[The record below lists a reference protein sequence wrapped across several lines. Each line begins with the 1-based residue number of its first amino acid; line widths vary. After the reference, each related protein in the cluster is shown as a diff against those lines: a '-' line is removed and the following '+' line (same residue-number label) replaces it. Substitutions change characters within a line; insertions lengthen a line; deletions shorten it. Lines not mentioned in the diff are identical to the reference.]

1 MDDLESI
8 DLKQTVNLPKTAFSM
23 KANLPQTE
31 PKTLARWEKERL
43 YHQIRDASA
52 GRPRYILHDGPPYA
66 NGRIHL
72 GTAFNKIL
80 KDFIVKSKTMA
91 GFDAPYVP
99 GWDCHGLP
107 IEINVDNEL
116 SAKKAHVSPLQI
128 RHACRRY
135 AQKYVDLQRT
145 DFKRLGVLGQWEDPY
160 LTMSAQYQSVIAGAF
175 VDFLEKGYVY
185 KGLKP
190 VHWCIKDR
198 TALAEAEVEYEND
211 TSPSIWVR
219 FRLVSDAAAIDPAL
233 AGRAAIDISGDI
245 TVEELSE
252 KLGIERANIIGKLV
266 DRGIFATVHQ
276 TLNAKLASELAQDFV
291 VPARPVYALIW
302 TTTPWTMP
310 ANVAIAFNPKFEYVA
325 ADVGDAVYIVAADL
339 LKITA
344 ERCGWAEP
352 FVVAKFPGAKLDRAV
367 FRHPFLERDSLGLLA
382 DHVTLEQG
390 TGAVHTAP
398 GHGQE
403 DYVSARQ
410 YGLEVYCPV
419 DAGGRF
425 FHATGAAGQ
434 LPEEL
439 IGKTV
444 WDANP
449 LVIEILKAHGALLK
463 MEKLAHSYPHC
474 WRCHQ
479 PVIFRATEQWF
490 IGMDRNH
497 FREHAL
503 EAVRRSRWIPEWG
516 LERISNMI
524 ATRPDWCISRQ
535 KAWGVPIIVFY
546 CKGCSEPLTDRKIL
560 DGIVQ
565 LFREYTADIW
575 YERTAAELL
584 PAGTKCGKCGGAEF
598 SKENDVL
605 DVWFDS
611 GSSHLAVLNG
621 RFGLEW
627 PADMYIEGGD
637 QYRGWFQSS
646 LLVGTGLKGG
656 APFRASALSGWVLD
670 GEGRAMHKSLGNAI
684 EPEEV
689 IKHHGAEILRLWT
702 ASVEFSEDVRLSET
716 ILTRLVDAYRKLRN
730 TFRYLL
736 SNLYDFDAQ
745 KDTAAA
751 DQFQEIDQWIL
762 VKAADLVTHCREW
775 YDNYEFHRIFHN
787 VYAFATVDL
796 SAVYLDVLKDRLYCS
811 APGWAVRRSA
821 QTTLGRLL
829 DMLVRL
835 LAPIMSFTTEEVWT
849 HMGRPGSVHTA
860 LFPEPCELMAGL
872 GEGARAWAA
881 NWERLMETR
890 DDVLKCLEA
899 ARNEKRIGAPLEAR
913 IVLTASGDQ
922 AALLERYAAEL
933 PALFIVSQV
942 EVKHKAEGEL
952 EVTVERAA
960 GQKCER
966 CWRYTTDT
974 GADSRYPTVC
984 GRCAQAVGET
994 RHG

>member
-1 MDDLESI
+1 MDDPQSV

-43 YHQIRDASA
+43 YHQIRGIAA

-107 IEINVDNEL
+107 IEIKVDSEL
-116 SAKKAHVSPLQI
+116 GAKKAQMSPVEI
-128 RHACRRY
+128 RRACRQY

-145 DFKRLGVLGQWEDPY
+145 DFKRLGVLGQWDDPY

-219 FRLVSDAAAIDPAL
+219 FRLMSDAAAIDPAL
-233 AGRAAIDISGDI
+233 AGRA
-245 TVEELSE
+245 
-252 KLGIERANIIGKLV
+252 
-266 DRGIFATVHQ
+266 
-276 TLNAKLASELAQDFV
+276 
-291 VPARPVYALIW
+291 VYGLIW

-325 ADVGDAVYIVAADL
+325 AEVGDAVYIVAGDL
-339 LKITA
+339 LQVTA
-344 ERCGWAEP
+344 EKCGWTEP
-352 FVVAKFPGAKLDRAV
+352 RVVAKFAGAKLDRAV

-410 YGLEVYCPV
+410 YGIEVYCPV
-419 DAGGRF
+419 DAAGRF
-425 FHATGAAGQ
+425 FHATGAAGR

-444 WDANP
+444 WEANP
-449 LVIEILKAHGALLK
+449 LVIEILKAHGALLA

-474 WRCHQ
+474 WRCHR

-490 IGMDRNH
+490 IGMERND

-503 EAVRRSRWIPEWG
+503 EAVRHTRWIPEWG
-516 LERISNMI
+516 QERISNMI
-524 ATRPDWCISRQ
+524 ASRPDWCISRQ
-535 KAWGVPIIVFY
+535 RVWGVPIIVFY
-546 CKGCSEPLTDRKIL
+546 CEGCREPLTDRKIL
-560 DGIVQ
+560 DGIVL
-565 LFREYTADIW
+565 LFREHTADIW

-584 PAGTKCGKCGGAEF
+584 PAGTRCGKCGGKEF
-598 SKENDVL
+598 NKENDIL

-611 GSSHLAVLNG
+611 GSSHLAVLNQ

-689 IKHHGAEILRLWT
+689 IKHHGAEILRLWS

-736 SNLYDFDAQ
+736 GNLHDFDAR
-745 KDTAAA
+745 KDATPA

-762 VKAADLVTHCREW
+762 VKAADLVKNCRDW
-775 YDNYEFHRIFHN
+775 YNNYEFHKVFHN

-796 SAVYLDVLKDRLYCS
+796 SSVYFDVLKDRLYCS
-811 APGWAVRRSA
+811 APGWPARRSA
-821 QTTLGRLL
+821 QSTLYRLL
-829 DMLVRL
+829 DALVRL

-849 HMGRPGSVHTA
+849 HMGRPGSVHMA
-860 LFPEPCELMAGL
+860 LFPEPGELTAGF
-872 GEGARAWAA
+872 GDWGSVAAAAWGG
-881 NWERLMETR
+881 LMETR
-890 DDVLKCLEA
+890 GDVMKKLEE

-913 IVLTASGDQ
+913 LVLTASGEQ
-922 AALLERYAAEL
+922 ATLLEKHRLEVAAL
-933 PALFIVSQV
+933 FSVSSV
-942 EVKHKAEGEL
+942 EVKRKAEGDL
-952 EVTVERAA
+952 EVVVERAA
-960 GQKCER
+960 GVKCER

-984 GRCAQAVGET
+984 GRCAQAVDEM

>member
-1 MDDLESI
+1 MDDPQSL

-43 YHQIRDASA
+43 YHQIRGVSA
-52 GRPRYILHDGPPYA
+52 GRPRYVLHDGPPYA

-80 KDFIVKSKTMA
+80 KDFIVKSRNMA

-107 IEINVDNEL
+107 IEIKVDNEL
-116 SAKKAHVSPLQI
+116 GGKKAQMSAVEI
-128 RHACRRY
+128 RRACRKY
-135 AQKYVDLQRT
+135 AEKFVDLQRT
-145 DFKRLGVLGQWEDPY
+145 DFKRLGILGDWEDPY
-160 LTMSAQYQSVIAGAF
+160 LTMSAHYQSVIAGAF

-219 FRLVSDAAAIDPAL
+219 FRLMSDAAAIDPAL
-233 AGRAAIDISGDI
+233 AGRA
-245 TVEELSE
+245 
-252 KLGIERANIIGKLV
+252 
-266 DRGIFATVHQ
+266 
-276 TLNAKLASELAQDFV
+276 
-291 VPARPVYALIW
+291 VYGLIW

-310 ANVAIAFNPKFEYVA
+310 ANVAIAFNPKFPYVA
-325 ADVGDAVYIVAADL
+325 AEAGESVYLVAADL
-339 LKITA
+339 LKVTA
-344 ERCGWAEP
+344 EKCGWTEP
-352 FVVAKFPGAKLDRAV
+352 QVLATFAGAKLDRAV

-419 DAGGRF
+419 DAAGRF
-425 FHATGAAGQ
+425 FHATGAAGR

-444 WDANP
+444 WEANP
-449 LVIEILKAHGALLK
+449 LVIEILRAHGALLA

-474 WRCHQ
+474 WRCHK

-490 IGMDRNH
+490 IGMDRNG
-497 FREHAL
+497 FRQHAL
-503 EAVRRSRWIPEWG
+503 EAVRRARWIPEWG
-516 LERISNMI
+516 QERISNMI
-524 ATRPDWCISRQ
+524 ASRPDWCISRQ
-535 KAWGVPIIVFY
+535 RVWGVPIIVFY
-546 CKGCSEPLTDRKIL
+546 CEDCREPLTDRKVL
-560 DGIVQ
+560 DGIVR
-565 LFREYTADIW
+565 LFGEHTADVW

-584 PAGTKCGKCGGAEF
+584 PAGSKCARCGGGEF
-598 SKENDVL
+598 SKENDIL

-611 GSSHLAVLNG
+611 GSSHLAVLNAQT
-621 RFGLEW
+621 GLEW
-627 PADMYIEGGD
+627 PSDMYIEGGD

-656 APFRASALSGWVLD
+656 APFRASALTGWVLD

-689 IKHHGAEILRLWT
+689 IKHHGAEILRLWS

-736 SNLYDFDAQ
+736 SNLYDFDEHHA
-745 KDTAAA
+745 AAA

-762 VKAADLVTHCREW
+762 FRAADLVARCRAW
-775 YDNYEFHRIFHN
+775 YDNYEFHKVYHA

-796 SAVYLDVLKDRLYCS
+796 SSVYLDVLKDRLYCS
-811 APGWAVRRSA
+811 APGWPARRAA
-821 QTTLGRLL
+821 QTSLARLL
-829 DMLVRL
+829 DALVRL
-835 LAPIMSFTTEEVWT
+835 LAPLMSFTTEEVWT
-849 HMGRPGSVHTA
+849 HMLRPGSVHMT
-860 LFPEPCELMAGL
+860 LFPEAAELTAGL
-872 GEGARAWAA
+872 DETARARTARFD
-881 NWERLMETR
+881 RLMQTR
-890 DDVLKCLEA
+890 DEVLKSLEA
-899 ARNEKRIGAPLEAR
+899 ARNEKKIGAPLEAR
-913 IVLTASGDQ
+913 IVLTAGSDV
-922 AALLERYAAEL
+922 APLLEEYAVEL
-933 PALFIVSQV
+933 PGLFIVSQV
-942 EVKHKAEGEL
+942 DVKGTAEGGL
-952 EVTVERAA
+952 SVVVERAE
-960 GQKCER
+960 GRNCER
-966 CWRYTTDT
+966 CWRYTTDV
-974 GADSRYPTVC
+974 GADGRYPAAC
-984 GRCAQAVGET
+984 GRCAKAVNEML
-994 RHG
+994 HG

>member
-1 MDDLESI
+1 MNDPQSE

-43 YHQIRDASA
+43 YHQIRGVAA
-52 GRPRYILHDGPPYA
+52 GRPRYVLHDGPPYA

-116 SAKKAHVSPLQI
+116 GAKKAHMPALEI
-128 RHACRRY
+128 RRACRKY

-145 DFKRLGVLGQWEDPY
+145 DFKRLGVLGHWEDPY
-160 LTMSAQYQSVIAGAF
+160 LTMSAEYQSVIAGAF

-190 VHWCIKDR
+190 VHWCMKDR
-198 TALAEAEVEYEND
+198 TALAEAEVEYQDD

-219 FRLVSDAAAIDPAL
+219 FRLMSDAAVIDPAL
-233 AGRAAIDISGDI
+233 AGRA
-245 TVEELSE
+245 
-252 KLGIERANIIGKLV
+252 
-266 DRGIFATVHQ
+266 
-276 TLNAKLASELAQDFV
+276 
-291 VPARPVYALIW
+291 VYGLIW

-310 ANVAIAFNPKFEYVA
+310 ANVAIAFNPKFEYA
-325 ADVGDAVYIVAADL
+325 AAEVGDAVYIVAADL
-339 LKITA
+339 LQITA
-344 ERCGWAEP
+344 EKCGWTEP
-352 FVVAKFPGAKLDRAV
+352 RVLAKFVGAKLDRAV
-367 FRHPFLERDSLGLLA
+367 FRHPFLERDSLGLIA

-419 DAGGRF
+419 DAAGRF
-425 FHATGAAGQ
+425 FHATGAAGR

-449 LVIEILKAHGALLK
+449 LVIEILKSHGALLAT
-463 MEKLAHSYPHC
+463 EKLAHSYPHC
-474 WRCHQ
+474 WRCHK

-490 IGMDRNH
+490 IGMDRNG
-497 FREHAL
+497 FRESAL
-503 EAVRRSRWIPEWG
+503 EAVKRTRWIPEWG
-516 LERISNMI
+516 QERISNMI
-524 ATRPDWCISRQ
+524 ASRPDWCISRQ

-546 CKGCSEPLTDRKIL
+546 CEGCREPLADRKIQ

-565 LFREYTADIW
+565 LFREHTADIW

-584 PAGTKCGKCGGAEF
+584 PAGAKCAKCGGTEF
-598 SKENDVL
+598 SKESDVL

-656 APFRASALSGWVLD
+656 APYRASALSGWVLD

-689 IKHHGAEILRLWT
+689 IKRHGAEILRLWS
-702 ASVEFSEDVRLSET
+702 ASVEFSQDVRLSET

-736 SNLYDFDAQ
+736 GNLHDFDAQ
-745 KDTAAA
+745 KDRTAA
-751 DQFQEIDQWIL
+751 DQLQEIDQWIL
-762 VKAADLVTHCREW
+762 VRAALLVEQCRGW
-775 YDNYEFHRIFHN
+775 YDNYEFHRVYSA

-796 SAVYLDVLKDRLYCS
+796 SSVYLDVLKDRLYCS
-811 APGWAVRRSA
+811 AANWPARRSA
-821 QTTLGRLL
+821 QTTLHRLL
-829 DMLVRL
+829 DALVRL

-849 HMGRPGSVHTA
+849 HMGRAESVHMA
-860 LFPEPCELMAGL
+860 LFPEPGELTAGL
-872 GEGARAWAA
+872 GEAARANAA
-881 NWERLMETR
+881 NWDRLMETR

-913 IVLTASGDQ
+913 IVLTASGDL
-922 AALLERYAAEL
+922 ASLLERYAAEM

-942 EVKHKAEGEL
+942 EVKRVGEGAL
-952 EVTVERAA
+952 TVTVERAA
-960 GQKCER
+960 GEKCER
-966 CWRYTTDT
+966 CWKYTTDT
-974 GADSRYPTVC
+974 GADSRYPAVC
-984 GRCAQAVGET
+984 GRCAKAVHEML
-994 RHG
+994 HG

>member
-1 MDDLESI
+1 MDDPQSV
-8 DLKQTVNLPKTAFSM
+8 DLKQTVNLPKTGFSM
-23 KANLPQTE
+23 KANLPQSE
-31 PKTLARWEKERL
+31 PKTLARWEKEQL
-43 YHQIRDASA
+43 YHQIRGISA

-107 IEINVDNEL
+107 IEIRVDSEL
-116 SAKKAHVSPLQI
+116 GAKKAQMPAIEI
-128 RHACRRY
+128 RRACRKY
-135 AQKYVDLQRT
+135 AEKYVDLQRA
-145 DFKRLGVLGQWEDPY
+145 DFRRLGILGQWEDPY
-160 LTMSAQYQSVIAGAF
+160 LTMSAHYQSVIAGAF

-198 TALAEAEVEYEND
+198 TALAEAEVEYENE

-219 FRLVSDAAAIDPAL
+219 FRLTSDAAAIDPAL
-233 AGRAAIDISGDI
+233 AGRAVWG
-245 TVEELSE
+245 
-252 KLGIERANIIGKLV
+252 
-266 DRGIFATVHQ
+266 
-276 TLNAKLASELAQDFV
+276 
-291 VPARPVYALIW
+291 LIW

-325 ADVGDAVYIVAADL
+325 AEAGGAVYIVAADL
-339 LKITA
+339 LKVTA
-344 ERCGWAEP
+344 EKCGWEEP
-352 FVVAKFPGAKLDRAV
+352 RVVAKFVGAKLDRAV

-419 DAGGRF
+419 DAAGKF
-425 FHATGAAGQ
+425 FHATGAAGR

-444 WDANP
+444 WEANP
-449 LVIEILKAHGALLK
+449 LVIEILEAHGALLGT
-463 MEKLAHSYPHC
+463 EKLAHSYPHC
-474 WRCHQ
+474 WRCHK

-490 IGMDRNH
+490 IGMERND
-497 FREHAL
+497 FRRHAL
-503 EAVRRSRWIPEWG
+503 DAVRRSRWIPEWG
-516 LERISNMI
+516 EGRIANMI
-524 ATRPDWCISRQ
+524 ASRPDWCISRQ

-546 CKGCSEPLTDRKIL
+546 CEGCREPVTDRRIL
-560 DGIVQ
+560 DGVVE
-565 LFREYTADIW
+565 LFREHTADIW
-575 YERTAAELL
+575 YERTAGELL
-584 PAGTKCGKCGGAEF
+584 PAGTRCPKCGGTEF
-598 SKENDVL
+598 SKESDVL
-605 DVWFDS
+605 DVWFDA
-611 GSSHLAVLNG
+611 GSSHLAVLNE
-621 RFGLEW
+621 RYGLEW

-646 LLVGTGLKGG
+646 LLVGTGLRGG
-656 APFRASALSGWVLD
+656 APFRESALSGWVLD

-689 IKHHGAEILRLWT
+689 IKHHGAEILRLWS

-736 SNLYDFDAQ
+736 GNVHDFDPR
-745 KDTAAA
+745 KDAPAG
-751 DQFQEIDQWIL
+751 DEFQQIDRWIL
-762 VKAADLVTHCREW
+762 VKAADLAERCREW
-775 YDNYEFHRIFHN
+775 YANYEFHKVYHA

-796 SAVYLDVLKDRLYCS
+796 SSVYFDVLKDRLYCS
-811 APGWAVRRSA
+811 AANWGLRRSGQA
-821 QTTLGRLL
+821 ALYRLL
-829 DMLVRL
+829 DALVRL
-835 LAPIMSFTTEEVWT
+835 LAPIMSFTTEEVWS
-849 HMGRPGSVHTA
+849 HMGRAASVHMA
-860 LFPEPCELMAGL
+860 LFPEPGELTAGL
-872 GEGARAWAA
+872 AEGARADAA
-881 NWERLMETR
+881 NWDRLIEAR
-890 DDVLKCLEA
+890 DEVMKRLEA
-899 ARNEKRIGAPLEAR
+899 ARNEKQIGAPLEAR
-913 IVLTASGDQ
+913 VTLTASGDL

-942 EVKHKAEGEL
+942 DVRSAAEGGL
-952 EVTVERAA
+952 SVAVERAA
-960 GQKCER
+960 GRKCER
-966 CWRYTTDT
+966 CWRYTSDV
-974 GADSRYPTVC
+974 GCDSRYPTVC
-984 GRCAQAVGET
+984 GRCAQAAAEMQ
-994 RHG
+994 HG

>member
-1 MDDLESI
+1 MDDPQSI
-8 DLKQTVNLPKTAFSM
+8 DYKQTVNLPKTAFSM

-43 YHQIRDASA
+43 YHQIRGVAA

-107 IEINVDNEL
+107 IEIKVDSEL
-116 SAKKAHVSPLQI
+116 GGKKAQMSAVEI
-128 RHACRRY
+128 RRACRKY
-135 AQKYVDLQRT
+135 AEKFVDLQRT
-145 DFKRLGVLGQWEDPY
+145 DFKRLGILGQWEDPY

-219 FRLVSDAAAIDPAL
+219 FRLVSDAAALDPAL
-233 AGRAAIDISGDI
+233 AGRA
-245 TVEELSE
+245 
-252 KLGIERANIIGKLV
+252 
-266 DRGIFATVHQ
+266 
-276 TLNAKLASELAQDFV
+276 
-291 VPARPVYALIW
+291 VYGLIW

-325 ADVGDAVYIVAADL
+325 AEVGDAVYIVAADL

-344 ERCGWAEP
+344 EKCGWTEP
-352 FVVAKFPGAKLDRAV
+352 KVLATFPGAKLDRAI

-419 DAGGRF
+419 DAAGRF
-425 FHATGAAGQ
+425 FHATGAAGR

-444 WDANP
+444 WEANP
-449 LVIEILKAHGALLK
+449 LVIEILQAHGALLAV
-463 MEKLAHSYPHC
+463 EKLAHSYPHC
-474 WRCHQ
+474 WRCHR

-490 IGMDRNH
+490 IGMDRND
-497 FREHAL
+497 FRQHAL
-503 EAVRRSRWIPEWG
+503 EAVRRARWIPEWG
-516 LERISNMI
+516 QERISNMI
-524 ATRPDWCISRQ
+524 ASRPDWCISRQ
-535 KAWGVPIIVFY
+535 RVWGVPIIVFY
-546 CKGCSEPLTDRKIL
+546 CEGCREPVTDRKIL

-565 LFREYTADIW
+565 LFAEHSADVW

-598 SKENDVL
+598 SKENDIL

-621 RFGLEW
+621 RSGLEW
-627 PADMYIEGGD
+627 PSDMYIEGGD

-646 LLVGTGLKGG
+646 LLVGTALKGG
-656 APFRASALSGWVLD
+656 APFRASALTGWVLD

-689 IKHHGAEILRLWT
+689 IKHHGAEILRLWS
-702 ASVEFSEDVRLSET
+702 ASVEFSEDVRMSET

-745 KDTAAA
+745 KDATAA

-762 VKAADLVTHCREW
+762 FRAGDLVARCRAW
-775 YDNYEFHRIFHN
+775 YDNYEFHKVYHA

-796 SAVYLDVLKDRLYCS
+796 SSVYLDVLKDRLYCS
-811 APGWAVRRSA
+811 APGWPARRSA
-821 QTTLGRLL
+821 QTALARLL
-829 DMLVRL
+829 DALVRL

-849 HMGRPGSVHTA
+849 HMNRPASVHTT
-860 LFPEPCELMAGL
+860 LFPEPGELTAGL
-872 GEGARAWAA
+872 DETARVRAA
-881 NWERLMETR
+881 DFGLLMQTR
-890 DDVLKCLEA
+890 DDVLKHLEA
-899 ARNEKRIGAPLEAR
+899 ARNEKKIGAPLEAR
-913 IVLTASGDQ
+913 IVLTASGDL
-922 AALLERYAAEL
+922 AALLVKYAAEL
-933 PALFIVSQV
+933 PALFIASQV
-942 EVKHKAEGEL
+942 EVNRGADTGL
-952 EVTVERAA
+952 TVAVERAA
-960 GQKCER
+960 GRKCER
-966 CWRYTTDT
+966 CWRYTTDV
-974 GADSRYPTVC
+974 GADSGFPTVC
-984 GRCAQAVGET
+984 VRCAQAVSEMRNG
-994 RHG
+994 

>member
-1 MDDLESI
+1 MDEPQSV

-23 KANLPQTE
+23 KANLPQAE

-43 YHQIRDASA
+43 YHQIRGIAA

-116 SAKKAHVSPLQI
+116 GAKKAHVSPLEI
-128 RHACRRY
+128 RRACRLY
-135 AQKYVDLQRT
+135 AEKYVDLQRT

-160 LTMSAQYQSVIAGAF
+160 LTMSAHYQSVIAGAF

-211 TSPSIWVR
+211 LSPSIWVR
-219 FRLVSDAAAIDPAL
+219 FRLMSDAAAIDPAL
-233 AGRAAIDISGDI
+233 A
-245 TVEELSE
+245 
-252 KLGIERANIIGKLV
+252 ERA
-266 DRGIFATVHQ
+266 
-276 TLNAKLASELAQDFV
+276 
-291 VPARPVYALIW
+291 VYGLIW
-302 TTTPWTMP
+302 TTTPWTIP
-310 ANVAIAFNPKFEYVA
+310 ANVAIAFNPKFEYA
-325 ADVGDAVYIVAADL
+325 AVEVGGAVYIVAADL
-339 LKITA
+339 LTVTA
-344 ERCGWAEP
+344 EKCGWAEP
-352 FVVAKFPGAKLDRAV
+352 RVVAKFAGAKLDRAV

-410 YGLEVYCPV
+410 YGIEIYCPV
-419 DAGGRF
+419 DAAGRF
-425 FHATGAAGQ
+425 FHATGAAGR

-449 LVIEILKAHGALLK
+449 LVIEILKAHGALLG

-474 WRCHQ
+474 WRCHK

-490 IGMDRNH
+490 IGMERND
-497 FREHAL
+497 FRQHAL

-516 LERISNMI
+516 QERISNMI
-524 ATRPDWCISRQ
+524 ASRPDWCISRQ

-546 CKGCSEPLTDRKIL
+546 CEGCREPLADRKIL

-565 LFREYTADIW
+565 LFREHTADIW

-584 PAGTKCGKCGGAEF
+584 PAGTKCAKCGGREF
-598 SKENDVL
+598 SKEKDVL

-611 GSSHLAVLNG
+611 GSSHLAVLNE

-689 IKHHGAEILRLWT
+689 IKHHGAEILRLWS

-736 SNLYDFDAQ
+736 GNLHDFDPQ
-745 KDTAAA
+745 KDRTAE

-762 VKAADLVTHCREW
+762 VRAADLVERCR
-775 YDNYEFHRIFHN
+775 
-787 VYAFATVDL
+787 A
-796 SAVYLDVLKDRLYCS
+796 
-811 APGWAVRRSA
+811 
-821 QTTLGRLL
+821 
-829 DMLVRL
+829 LVRQL
-835 LAPIMSFTTEEVWT
+835 
-849 HMGRPGSVHTA
+849 R
-860 LFPEPCELMAGL
+860 
-872 GEGARAWAA
+872 
-881 NWERLMETR
+881 
-890 DDVLKCLEA
+890 
-899 ARNEKRIGAPLEAR
+899 
-913 IVLTASGDQ
+913 
-922 AALLERYAAEL
+922 
-933 PALFIVSQV
+933 VSQ
-942 EVKHKAEGEL
+942 GL
-952 EVTVERAA
+952 L
-960 GQKCER
+960 
-966 CWRYTTDT
+966 
-974 GADSRYPTVC
+974 
-984 GRCAQAVGET
+984 T
-994 RHG
+994 RFTLSPRWI

>member
-1 MDDLESI
+1 MDDPQSV

-43 YHQIRDASA
+43 YHQIRGIAA

-107 IEINVDNEL
+107 IEIKVDSEL
-116 SAKKAHVSPLQI
+116 GAKKAQMSPVEI
-128 RHACRRY
+128 RRACRQY

-219 FRLVSDAAAIDPAL
+219 FRMISDAAAIDPAL
-233 AGRAAIDISGDI
+233 TGRA
-245 TVEELSE
+245 
-252 KLGIERANIIGKLV
+252 
-266 DRGIFATVHQ
+266 
-276 TLNAKLASELAQDFV
+276 
-291 VPARPVYALIW
+291 VYGLIW

-325 ADVGDAVYIVAADL
+325 AEVGDAVYIVAGDL
-339 LKITA
+339 LQVTA
-344 ERCGWAEP
+344 EKCGWTEP
-352 FVVAKFPGAKLDRAV
+352 RVVAKFAGAKLDRAV

-410 YGLEVYCPV
+410 YGIEVYCPV
-419 DAGGRF
+419 DAAGRF
-425 FHATGAAGQ
+425 FHATGAAGR

-444 WDANP
+444 WEANP
-449 LVIEILKAHGALLK
+449 LVIEILKAHGALLA

-474 WRCHQ
+474 WRCHR

-490 IGMDRNH
+490 IGMERND

-503 EAVRRSRWIPEWG
+503 EAVRHTRWIPEWG
-516 LERISNMI
+516 QERISNMI
-524 ATRPDWCISRQ
+524 ASRPDWCISRQ
-535 KAWGVPIIVFY
+535 RVWGVPIIVFY
-546 CKGCSEPLTDRKIL
+546 CEGCREPLTDRKIL
-560 DGIVQ
+560 DGIVL
-565 LFREYTADIW
+565 LFREHTADIW

-584 PAGTKCGKCGGAEF
+584 PADTRCGKCGGKEF
-598 SKENDVL
+598 NKENDIL

-611 GSSHLAVLNG
+611 GSSHLAVLNQ

-689 IKHHGAEILRLWT
+689 IKHHGAEILRLWS

-736 SNLYDFDAQ
+736 GNLHDFDAR
-745 KDTAAA
+745 KDATPA

-762 VKAADLVTHCREW
+762 VKAADLVKNCRDW
-775 YDNYEFHRIFHN
+775 YNNYEFHKVFHN

-796 SAVYLDVLKDRLYCS
+796 SSVYFDVLKDRLYCS
-811 APGWAVRRSA
+811 APGWPARRSA
-821 QTTLGRLL
+821 QTALYRLL
-829 DMLVRL
+829 DALVRL

-849 HMGRPGSVHTA
+849 HMGRPGSVHMA
-860 LFPEPCELMAGL
+860 LFPEPGELTAGF
-872 GEGARAWAA
+872 GDWGSVAAAAWGG
-881 NWERLMETR
+881 LMETR
-890 DDVLKCLEA
+890 GDVMKKLEE

-913 IVLTASGDQ
+913 LVLTASGEQ
-922 AALLERYAAEL
+922 ATLLEKHRLEVAAL
-933 PALFIVSQV
+933 FSVSSV
-942 EVKHKAEGEL
+942 EVKRKAEGEL
-952 EVTVERAA
+952 EVVVERAA
-960 GQKCER
+960 GVKCER

-984 GRCAQAVGET
+984 GRCAQAVDEM

>member
-1 MDDLESI
+1 MDDPESV

-43 YHQIRDASA
+43 YHQIRGIAA
-52 GRPRYILHDGPPYA
+52 GRPRYVLHDGPPYA

-116 SAKKAHVSPLQI
+116 GAKKAHMPAIEI
-128 RHACRRY
+128 RRACRKY

-145 DFKRLGVLGQWEDPY
+145 DFKRLGVLGHWEDPY
-160 LTMSAQYQSVIAGAF
+160 LTMSAEYQSVIAGAF

-190 VHWCIKDR
+190 VHWCMKDR
-198 TALAEAEVEYEND
+198 TALAEAEVEYQDD

-219 FRLVSDAAAIDPAL
+219 FRLTSDAAAIDPAL
-233 AGRAAIDISGDI
+233 AGRA
-245 TVEELSE
+245 
-252 KLGIERANIIGKLV
+252 
-266 DRGIFATVHQ
+266 
-276 TLNAKLASELAQDFV
+276 
-291 VPARPVYALIW
+291 VYGLIW

-310 ANVAIAFNPKFEYVA
+310 ANVAIAFNPKFEYA
-325 ADVGDAVYIVAADL
+325 AAEVGDAVYIVAADL
-339 LKITA
+339 LAITA
-344 ERCGWAEP
+344 EKCGWTEP
-352 FVVAKFPGAKLDRAV
+352 RVLAKFVGAKLDRAV
-367 FRHPFLERDSLGLLA
+367 FRHPFLERDSLGLIA

-419 DAGGRF
+419 DASGRF
-425 FHATGAAGQ
+425 FHATGAAGR

-444 WDANP
+444 WEANP
-449 LVIEILKAHGALLK
+449 IVIDILQQHGALLAT
-463 MEKLAHSYPHC
+463 EKLAHSYPHC
-474 WRCHQ
+474 WRCHK

-490 IGMDRNH
+490 IGMERNG
-497 FREHAL
+497 FRQAAL
-503 EAVRRSRWIPEWG
+503 DAVKRTRWIPDWG
-516 LERISNMI
+516 QERISNMI
-524 ATRPDWCISRQ
+524 ASRPDWCISRQ
-535 KAWGVPIIVFY
+535 KDWGVPIIVFY
-546 CKGCSEPLTDRKIL
+546 CEGCREPMIDRKIQ
-560 DGIVQ
+560 DRIVQ
-565 LFREYTADIW
+565 LFREHTADIW

-584 PAGTKCGKCGGAEF
+584 PAGTKCAKCGGAEF

-611 GSSHLAVLNG
+611 GSSHLAVLNQ

-656 APFRASALSGWVLD
+656 APYRASALSGWVLD

-684 EPEEV
+684 EPDAV
-689 IKHHGAEILRLWT
+689 IKHHGAEILRLWS
-702 ASVEFSEDVRLSET
+702 ASVEFSQDVRLSET

-736 SNLYDFDAQ
+736 GNLHDFDPR
-745 KDTAAA
+745 KDATPA
-751 DQFQEIDQWIL
+751 DQFAEIDQWIL
-762 VKAADLVTHCREW
+762 AKAAGLVEQCRGW
-775 YDNYEFHRIFHN
+775 YESYEFHRVYFQ

-796 SAVYLDVLKDRLYCS
+796 SSVYFDVLKDRLYCS
-811 APGWAVRRSA
+811 APNWSNRRSA
-821 QTTLGRLL
+821 QTALYRLL
-829 DMLVRL
+829 DALVRL

-849 HMGRPGSVHTA
+849 HMGRPASVHLA
-860 LFPEPCELMAGL
+860 LFPQPGELTAGL
-872 GEGARAWAA
+872 GVAARACHTE
-881 NWERLMETR
+881 WEKVMALRG
-890 DDVLKCLEA
+890 DVLRCLEE

-913 IVLTASGDQ
+913 VVLTASGEQ
-922 AALLERYAAEL
+922 AALLERHAADL

-942 EVKHKAEGEL
+942 EVKRAAEGWS
-952 EVTVERAA
+952 VVVERAA

-974 GADSRYPTVC
+974 GVDSRYPTVC
-984 GRCAQAVGET
+984 GRCAQAVHEML
-994 RHG
+994 HA

>member
-1 MDDLESI
+1 MDDPQSV

-43 YHQIRDASA
+43 YHQIRGVSA
-52 GRPRYILHDGPPYA
+52 GRPRYVLHDGPPYA

-80 KDFIVKSKTMA
+80 KDFIVKSRTMA

-107 IEINVDNEL
+107 IEIKVDSEL
-116 SAKKAHVSPLQI
+116 GAKKAQMSAVEI
-128 RHACRRY
+128 RRVCRKY
-135 AQKYVDLQRT
+135 AEKYVDLQRT

-233 AGRAAIDISGDI
+233 AGRA
-245 TVEELSE
+245 
-252 KLGIERANIIGKLV
+252 
-266 DRGIFATVHQ
+266 
-276 TLNAKLASELAQDFV
+276 
-291 VPARPVYALIW
+291 VYGLIW

-310 ANVAIAFNPKFEYVA
+310 ANVAIAFNPKFEYA
-325 ADVGDAVYIVAADL
+325 AAEVGDAVYIVAADL
-339 LKITA
+339 LNVTA
-344 ERCGWAEP
+344 EKCGWTEP
-352 FVVAKFPGAKLDRAV
+352 RVVARFAGAKLDRAV

-419 DAGGRF
+419 DAAGRF
-425 FHATGAAGQ
+425 FHATGAAGR

-439 IGKTV
+439 IGKSV

-449 LVIEILKAHGALLK
+449 LVIEILKAHGALLA

-474 WRCHQ
+474 WRCHK

-490 IGMDRNH
+490 IGMERND
-497 FREHAL
+497 FRQRAL
-503 EAVRRSRWIPEWG
+503 EAVKRTRWIPEWG
-516 LERISNMI
+516 QERISNMI
-524 ATRPDWCISRQ
+524 SSRPDWCISRQ
-535 KAWGVPIIVFY
+535 RVWGVPIIVFY
-546 CKGCSEPLTDRKIL
+546 CEGCREPLTDRKIL

-565 LFREYTADIW
+565 LFHEHTADIW

-584 PAGTKCGKCGGAEF
+584 PVGTKCAKCGGAEF
-598 SKENDVL
+598 SKENDIL

-611 GSSHLAVLNG
+611 GSSHLAVLNQ

-684 EPEEV
+684 EPEAV
-689 IKHHGAEILRLWT
+689 IKHHGAEILRLWS

-736 SNLYDFDAQ
+736 GNLHDFDAQ
-745 KDTAAA
+745 KDQTAA
-751 DQFQEIDQWIL
+751 DQLQEIDQWIL
-762 VKAADLVTHCREW
+762 MRAADLVERCRAW
-775 YDNYEFHRIFHN
+775 YDNYEFHKVYHA

-796 SAVYLDVLKDRLYCS
+796 SSVYFDVLKDRLYCS
-811 APGWAVRRSA
+811 AAGWPARRSA
-821 QTTLGRLL
+821 QTTLARLL
-829 DMLVRL
+829 DALVRL

-849 HMGRPGSVHTA
+849 HMGRPASVHMA
-860 LFPEPCELMAGL
+860 LFPEPGELTAAL
-872 GEGARAWAA
+872 GETARASAA
-881 NWERLMETR
+881 NWDRLMGTR
-890 DDVLKCLEA
+890 NDVLKCLEA

-913 IVLTASGDQ
+913 VVLTASGDL
-922 AALLERYAAEL
+922 AGLLERYAGEL

-942 EVKHKAEGEL
+942 EVKRAAEGGL
-952 EVTVERAA
+952 TVTVERAA

-984 GRCAQAVGET
+984 GRCAQAVDEM

>member
-1 MDDLESI
+1 MDDPQSV

-43 YHQIRDASA
+43 YHQIRGIAA

-107 IEINVDNEL
+107 IEIKVDSEL
-116 SAKKAHVSPLQI
+116 GAKKAQMSPVEI
-128 RHACRRY
+128 RRACRQY

-219 FRLVSDAAAIDPAL
+219 FRLMSDAAAIDPAL
-233 AGRAAIDISGDI
+233 TGRA
-245 TVEELSE
+245 
-252 KLGIERANIIGKLV
+252 
-266 DRGIFATVHQ
+266 
-276 TLNAKLASELAQDFV
+276 
-291 VPARPVYALIW
+291 VYGLIW

-325 ADVGDAVYIVAADL
+325 AEVGDAVYIVAGDL
-339 LKITA
+339 LQVTA
-344 ERCGWAEP
+344 EKCGWTEP
-352 FVVAKFPGAKLDRAV
+352 RVVAKFAGAKLDRAV

-410 YGLEVYCPV
+410 YGIEVYCPV
-419 DAGGRF
+419 DAAGRF
-425 FHATGAAGQ
+425 FHATGAAGR

-444 WDANP
+444 WEANP
-449 LVIEILKAHGALLK
+449 LVIEILKAHGALLA

-474 WRCHQ
+474 WRCHK

-490 IGMDRNH
+490 IGMERND

-503 EAVRRSRWIPEWG
+503 EAVRHTRWIPEWG
-516 LERISNMI
+516 QERISNMI
-524 ATRPDWCISRQ
+524 ASRPDWCISRQ
-535 KAWGVPIIVFY
+535 RVWGVPIIVFY
-546 CKGCSEPLTDRKIL
+546 CEGCREPLTDRKIL
-560 DGIVQ
+560 DGIVL
-565 LFREYTADIW
+565 LFREHTADIW

-584 PAGTKCGKCGGAEF
+584 PVGTRCAKCGGKEF
-598 SKENDVL
+598 SKENDIL

-611 GSSHLAVLNG
+611 GSSHLAVLNQ

-689 IKHHGAEILRLWT
+689 IKHHGAEILRLWS

-736 SNLYDFDAQ
+736 GNLHDFDAR
-745 KDTAAA
+745 KDATPA

-762 VKAADLVTHCREW
+762 VKAADLVKNCRDW
-775 YDNYEFHRIFHN
+775 YNNYEFHKVFHN

-796 SAVYLDVLKDRLYCS
+796 SSVYFDVLKDRLYCS
-811 APGWAVRRSA
+811 APGWPARRSA
-821 QTTLGRLL
+821 QSTLYRLL
-829 DMLVRL
+829 DALVRL

-849 HMGRPGSVHTA
+849 HMGRPGSVHMA
-860 LFPEPCELMAGL
+860 LFPEPGELTAGF
-872 GEGARAWAA
+872 GDWGSVAAAAWGG
-881 NWERLMETR
+881 LMETR
-890 DDVLKCLEA
+890 GDVMKKLEE

-913 IVLTASGDQ
+913 LVLTASGEQ
-922 AALLERYAAEL
+922 ATLLEKHRLEVAAL
-933 PALFIVSQV
+933 FSVSSV
-942 EVKHKAEGEL
+942 EVKRKAEGEL
-952 EVTVERAA
+952 EVVVERAA
-960 GQKCER
+960 GVKCER

-984 GRCAQAVGET
+984 GRCAQAVDEM

>member
-1 MDDLESI
+1 MDDPESV

-43 YHQIRDASA
+43 YHQIRGIAA
-52 GRPRYILHDGPPYA
+52 GRPRYVLHDGPPYA

-107 IEINVDNEL
+107 IEIKVDSEL
-116 SAKKAHVSPLQI
+116 GAKKAQMSTAEI
-128 RHACRRY
+128 RRACRRY
-135 AQKYVDLQRT
+135 AEKYVDLQRT

-160 LTMSAQYQSVIAGAF
+160 LTMSAHYQSVIAGAF

-190 VHWCIKDR
+190 VHWCIRDR
-198 TALAEAEVEYEND
+198 TALAEAEVEYENE

-219 FRLVSDAAAIDPAL
+219 FRLMSDAAAIDAAL
-233 AGRAAIDISGDI
+233 AGRA
-245 TVEELSE
+245 
-252 KLGIERANIIGKLV
+252 
-266 DRGIFATVHQ
+266 
-276 TLNAKLASELAQDFV
+276 
-291 VPARPVYALIW
+291 VYGLIW

-310 ANVAIAFNPKFEYVA
+310 ANVAIAFNPKFEYA
-325 ADVGDAVYIVAADL
+325 AAEVGDAVYIVAADL
-339 LKITA
+339 LQVTA
-344 ERCGWAEP
+344 EKCGWTEP
-352 FVVAKFPGAKLDRAV
+352 RVVAKFAGAKLDRAV

-382 DHVTLEQG
+382 DHVTLERG

-410 YGLEVYCPV
+410 YAIEVYCPV
-419 DAGGRF
+419 DAAGKF
-425 FHATGAAGQ
+425 FHATGAAGR

-449 LVIEILKAHGALLK
+449 LVIEILKAHGALLA

-474 WRCHQ
+474 WRCHK

-490 IGMDRNH
+490 IGMDRND
-497 FREHAL
+497 FRERAL
-503 EAVRRSRWIPEWG
+503 EAVRRARWIPEWG
-516 LERISNMI
+516 QERISNMI
-524 ATRPDWCISRQ
+524 ASRPDWCISRQ
-535 KAWGVPIIVFY
+535 RAWGVPIIVFY
-546 CKGCSEPLTDRKIL
+546 CEGCGEPLTDRKIL
-560 DGIVQ
+560 DGIVE
-565 LFREYTADIW
+565 LFHQHTADIW
-575 YERTAAELL
+575 YERTATQLL
-584 PAGTKCGKCGGAEF
+584 PAGTICARCGWTEF
-598 SKENDVL
+598 SKENDIL

-611 GSSHLAVLNG
+611 GSSHLAVLNQ

-689 IKHHGAEILRLWT
+689 IKHHGAEILRLWS
-702 ASVEFSEDVRLSET
+702 ASVEFSEDVRLSQT

-736 SNLYDFDAQ
+736 GNLHDFDPQ
-745 KDTAAA
+745 KDRTEA

-762 VKAADLVTHCREW
+762 VRAADLVKNCRAW
-775 YDNYEFHRIFHN
+775 YDNYEFHKVYHA

-796 SAVYLDVLKDRLYCS
+796 SSVYLDVLKDRLYCS
-811 APGWAVRRSA
+811 AAGWPARRSA
-821 QTTLGRLL
+821 QTTLARLL
-829 DMLVRL
+829 DALVRL

-849 HMGRPGSVHTA
+849 HMGRPASVHMA
-860 LFPEPCELMAGL
+860 LFPEKDELTAGL
-872 GEGARAWAA
+872 GEGAAA
-881 NWERLMETR
+881 CHDNWERLMEVR
-890 DDVLKCLEA
+890 GRVMQSLEA

-913 IVLTASGDQ
+913 VVLTASGEN
-922 AALLERYAAEL
+922 ATLLEQHAADL

-942 EVKHKAEGEL
+942 EVKRVAEGDLSVE
-952 EVTVERAA
+952 VERAA

-974 GADSRYPTVC
+974 GADSHYPTVC
-984 GRCAQAVGET
+984 GRCAQAVGEML
-994 RHG
+994 HG